1 MLNTLKPLINYGGVT
16 TNSKI
21 SWNEYKI
28 SDLFDIEIGKAID
41 GNKVDRIKGKHA
53 YITRKES
60 NNGLDGFID
69 FDMKYFN
76 EKYPVITIG
85 NETCKPFV
93 QTAPFFTGTK
103 VNIMKPKFDANK
115 YILLFICKSLEMH
128 KIKYSYSYTIN
139 STRLRE
145 QTILLP
151 TTKDGICFE
160 YMENYIKNIMKNSIN
175 KYLNYKLA

>member
-1 MLNTLKPLINYGGVT
+1 M
-16 TNSKI
+16 
-21 SWNEYKI
+21 
-28 SDLFDIEIGKAID
+28 FDVEIGKAID
-41 GNKVDRIKGKHA
+41 GNKVDRTNGTYA

-76 EKYPVITIG
+76 VTYPVITIG

-93 QTAPFFTGTK
+93 QTASFFTGTK
-103 VNIMKPKFDANK
+103 VNIMKPKFNANK

-139 STRLRE
+139 STRLKE

-151 TTKDGICFE
+151 TTSEGKICFK
-160 YMENYIKNIMKNSIN
+160 YMENYIKYILKNKIN
-175 KYLNYKLA
+175 KYLDYKLA